1 MADELSIG
9 VRSKNKVA
17 KYVMLGCLGSSLIF
31 YIAGML
37 ATHYRGLIWMGTF
50 ICVIATVYFY
60 NRYVGTEY
68 CYSIHNY
75 EDGGA
80 IFVVAMKN
88 GKTVRTMARLDLFA
102 IKEVV
107 KLSGKEYRAHRSERG
122 VLKYSYFPTMCPSDL
137 YLVKVRSHSEKA
149 DVFVEINEQIAAVL
163 LTGSEYDEDTY

>member
-1 MADELSIG
+1 MADELYLG

-17 KYVMLGCLGSSLIF
+17 KYAMLGCLGSSLIF
-31 YIAGML
+31 YVAAMF
-37 ATHYRGLIWMGTF
+37 ASHYRGLIWMGTF
-50 ICVIATVYFY
+50 ICVIATVYLY

-75 EDGGA
+75 EDGGSV
-80 IFVVAMKN
+80 FVIAMKN

-107 KLSGKEYRAHRSERG
+107 KVSGKEYRAHKTEKG
-122 VLKYSYFPTMCPSDL
+122 IFKYSYFPTMCPSEL
-137 YLVKVRSHSEKA
+137 YYVKVRSHNEKA
-149 DVFVEINEQIAAVL
+149 DVFVQINEEIAAVL